1 MGEIKRKN
9 IDIEKLIKEKDGID
23 VDEVLKEKGLE
34 YFSKE
39 YKPKKNTDVSA
50 IVEKID
56 KKIIEIENN
65 IIDE

>member
-1 MGEIKRKN
+1 MEEIKRKN

-39 YKPKKNTDVSA
+39 YKSKENTDVSE

-56 KKIIEIENN
+56 NKISEIENALN
-65 IIDE
+65 DK